1 MNLEEI
7 LELCLTNM
15 NDIINIVIVLNV
27 ICILGEQIYNIN
39 NMDKNL
45 NNTKD
50 EESRVEFYKT
60 EKDPNNFF
68 NVIDEY
74 TIDLKDFLNK
84 FLDDSNIFDLIMN
97 FIYNWKDMLYLS
109 QLSIVQL
116 NALTSLTSAIVI
128 LTCTL
133 NIISILFP
141 NYIVTIF
148 QLKNKIQKLMDI
160 IKLRRNINHFYLI
173 FLILMIIFMTLGLIF
188 TNLLLLLFY

>member
-148 QLKNKIQKLMDI
+148 HLKNKIQKLMDI

>member
-1 MNLEEI
+1 MKSQE
-7 LELCLTNM
+7 
-15 NDIINIVIVLNV
+15 
-27 ICILGEQIYNIN
+27 
-39 NMDKNL
+39 
-45 NNTKD
+45 
-50 EESRVEFYKT
+50 
-60 EKDPNNFF
+60 
-68 NVIDEY
+68 
-74 TIDLKDFLNK
+74 
-84 FLDDSNIFDLIMN
+84 MN

-148 QLKNKIQKLMDI
+148 HLKNKIQKLMDI

-173 FLILMIIFMTLGLIF
+173 FLILMIIFMTLVLIP
-188 TNLLLLLFY
+188 NKKEQ

>member
-1 MNLEEI
+1 MLSNYISLI
-7 LELCLTNM
+7 
-15 NDIINIVIVLNV
+15 
-27 ICILGEQIYNIN
+27 
-39 NMDKNL
+39 NL
-45 NNTKD
+45 NLNYTKD

-148 QLKNKIQKLMDI
+148 
-160 IKLRRNINHFYLI
+160 
-173 FLILMIIFMTLGLIF
+173 
-188 TNLLLLLFY
+188 